1 MSARVVTISATFG
14 AGGSSIGPAVAAELA
29 LPFVDRAIPATVAA
43 EIGCTLEEALAHD
56 DRAESGLGRI
66 LAGAARLPSVT
77 FGGMD
82 VYLPDRAIV
91 PDEEFVTH
99 TERIIGRA
107 AEGDGGVILGRAGAV
122 LLADH
127 PGALHVR
134 LDGPRAR
141 RLARALTEPSGE
153 GDGVGEAGSVDPGGT
168 GGGAAGITASG
179 TSQRDVE
186 RMLDDND
193 RARAAY
199 VKHFYGADPAD
210 SRLYHLV
217 IDTTRLPEPAAVEL
231 ITTAARAV

>member
-1 MSARVVTISATFG
+1 MSARVVTISATYG
-14 AGGSSIGPAVAAELA
+14 AGGSSIGPAVAGRLG

-56 DRAESGLGRI
+56 GRAESGLGRI
-66 LAGAARLPSVT
+66 LAGAARLPTVSL
-77 FGGMD
+77 GGMD
-82 VYLPDRAIV
+82 VYLPDRTLV
-91 PDEEFVTH
+91 PEEEFVAH

-107 AEGDGGVILGRAGAV
+107 ADGDGGVILGRAGAV
-122 LLADH
+122 LLADR
-127 PGALHVR
+127 PDALHVR
-134 LDGPRAR
+134 LDGPRGR
-141 RLARALTEPSGE
+141 RLARALAGADPEP
-153 GDGVGEAGSVDPGGT
+153 AAGT
-168 GGGAAGITASG
+168 GDRPGHGTGEIPVSG

-210 SRLYHLV
+210 PRLYHLV